1 MHLHRKH
8 VVFCINLRPRTRF
21 GTRGSE
27 VQILSPRPTKK
38 KRYQRFRTREI
49 AFLWTLPRAGQ
60 IPASTVAV
68 DCCYL
73 PPTVAKRITRAG
85 IVAASPAGC
94 SLARPPLALRS
105 GSPSLSSRPILSCS
119 QAQGVGNKANTR
131 IQGKQSL
138 HQPEHLA
145 MLAFGSPIYRQAGNH
160 LYLSLSK
167 QRISTFIY
175 LLKRIHFELYC
186 RHRKKV
192 SCECL
197 LSRRKLAIRHGSP
210 DSCARLTEP
219 RCSRPT
225 HM

>member
-1 MHLHRKH
+1 LIQRNAHLDAEFIENPEGKTEAADVTQPHLLLKFARSRTEPKSFPPMHLHRKH

-119 QAQGVGNKANTR
+119 QAQGVGKCLKNRRSQTAARETWL
-131 IQGKQSL
+131 IGF
-138 HQPEHLA
+138 A
-145 MLAFGSPIYRQAGNH
+145 IFGRA
-160 LYLSLSK
+160 K
-167 QRISTFIY
+167 
-175 LLKRIHFELYC
+175 KRIFGG
-186 RHRKKV
+186 RHNV
-192 SCECL
+192 SGE
-197 LSRRKLAIRHGSP
+197 
-210 DSCARLTEP
+210 
-219 RCSRPT
+219 
-225 HM
+225 